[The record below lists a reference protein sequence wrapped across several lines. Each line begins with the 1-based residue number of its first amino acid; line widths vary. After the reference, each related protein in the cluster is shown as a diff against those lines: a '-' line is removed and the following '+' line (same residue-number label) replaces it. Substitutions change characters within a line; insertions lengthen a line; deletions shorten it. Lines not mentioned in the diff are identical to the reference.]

1 MSIWLEHFKWALY
14 SFFADNY
21 LYLTL
26 TLVAVA
32 VLFLYRKKAP
42 QSYFLLVL
50 FSLPVLLVIFNPYI
64 VTYLERFPKFTE
76 AVSSRLWIIV
86 PVWIAVAFFLSICM
100 SLIKNPR
107 IRYPIAI
114 VVAALLIVAGTS
126 AQAMGYYIRAE
137 GRYKIRADAVEI
149 ADTILSLSEDAPAS
163 VLMVVPE
170 EDVQGKYVLAGT
182 FLEGINQYTSNIII
196 HKCKY
201 SQEMWDDYFMSDIIP
216 GDSERAS
223 EVYIGTLLYKY
234 YCENVYD
241 YVIWPAD
248 DVILEK
254 MGYCGYELAGQTAGF
269 YIYRYRP
276 RLEASQIASELL
288 RLSEEQSVSVMVMDY
303 VQEDTFNSM
312 NGGSLNSSIR
322 YYSTNITTRSAGI
335 SEQRWEIFTD
345 ESDPVEGSESFRYMR
360 ELFDRYAEAFDYEY
374 VVMPE
379 DEQAIRNMEYLGF
392 EYVSSTAG
400 YSIFVNP
407 YERSE

>member
-1 MSIWLEHFKWALY
+1 
-14 SFFADNY
+14 
-21 LYLTL
+21 
-26 TLVAVA
+26 
-32 VLFLYRKKAP
+32 
-42 QSYFLLVL
+42 
-50 FSLPVLLVIFNPYI
+50 
-64 VTYLERFPKFTE
+64 
-76 AVSSRLWIIV
+76 
-86 PVWIAVAFFLSICM
+86 
-100 SLIKNPR
+100 
-107 IRYPIAI
+107 
-114 VVAALLIVAGTS
+114 
-126 AQAMGYYIRAE
+126 
-137 GRYKIRADAVEI
+137 
-149 ADTILSLSEDAPAS
+149 